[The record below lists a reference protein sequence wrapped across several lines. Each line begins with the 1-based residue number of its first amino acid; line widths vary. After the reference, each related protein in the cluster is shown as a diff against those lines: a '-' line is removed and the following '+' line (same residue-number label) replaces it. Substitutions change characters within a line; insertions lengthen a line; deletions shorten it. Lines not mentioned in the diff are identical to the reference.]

1 MTELI
6 SLAVADRI
14 ATVTLNRA
22 PVNAFNAEMF
32 GAFHGHLDALA
43 KRSDWSVLHIRS
55 SLKVFSGGADLAE
68 ISTRFSAPDKMDAAA
83 KVTRPFQEL
92 FQRISDLPQVSLAEI
107 GGAAMG
113 GGYELALGC
122 DLRIAANE
130 AKVGLPEPGLGLLPG
145 GGGTQRLTWIAG
157 PAVAARVILTA
168 EYIDGKTR
176 TRARHG
182 AVGRA
187 ARGARGRGEED
198 RAEGGEPAS
207 ALARRLQGLH
217 PPRARSGTQRLCRR
231 DRVDRPPA
239 RHRGDPAPRRRLP
252 GRRPA
257 IAFPLPMP
265 LQAWGEG

>member
-32 GAFHGHLDALA
+32 AAFHGHLDALA

-168 EYIDGKTR
+168 EYIDGR
-176 TRARHG
+176 SARELGMVQWAVPRAE
-182 AVGRA
+182 
-187 ARGARGRGEED
+187 ARGRGEED

-207 ALARRLQGLH
+207 AVAGGLQGVH
-217 PPRARSGTQRLCRR
+217 PARARSRAQRLCRR
-231 DRVDRPPA
+231 DRVDGPPA
-239 RHRGDPAPRRRLP
+239 RDRGDPAPTSP
-252 GRRPA
+252 TSSARRPA
-257 IAFPLPMP
+257 M
-265 LQAWGEG
+265 